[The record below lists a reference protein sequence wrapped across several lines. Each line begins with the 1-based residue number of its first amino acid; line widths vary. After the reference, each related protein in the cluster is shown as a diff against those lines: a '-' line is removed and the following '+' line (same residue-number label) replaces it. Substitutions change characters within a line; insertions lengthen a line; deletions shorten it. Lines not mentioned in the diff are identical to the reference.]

1 MNKTKERM
9 QEEEKKLIQLENRL
23 ENYQIKSKERVNEV
37 QEQ

>member
-1 MNKTKERM
+1 M

>member
-9 QEEEKKLIQLENRL
+9 QDEAKKLNELENRL
-23 ENYQIKSKERVNEV
+23 ENYKSKSKERVNEV

>member
-9 QEEEKKLIQLENRL
+9 HEEAQKLIELENRL
-23 ENYQIKSKERVNEV
+23 ENHKVKSKDRVNEV